1 MPKGF
6 VGPPAASYLPRVEEA
21 LQAAAR
27 VHVRDP
33 FWNLSNRAV
42 PPPPLPLRPNELAPY
57 PASTA
62 MIGEHISGIG
72 SVENI
77 VVDLDTYFNILK
89 KIHITDD
96 KISEQLHNIAKEID
110 EICETDYN
118 LPETC
123 PECLRISESV
133 GNSLEYFRS
142 LTYASIIK
150 MFKFKDEIMSIK

>member
-27 VHVRDP
+27 VHMIDP
-33 FWNLSNRAV
+33 FRNRV
-42 PPPPLPLRPNELAPY
+42 HREVFPPALPPRPNVEIPY

-62 MIGEHISGIG
+62 MIGEHIPGIG

-77 VVDLDTYFNILK
+77 VVDLGTYFDILR

-96 KISEQLHNIAKEID
+96 KISEQLHNITKEID

-123 PECLRISESV
+123 PQCLRISESV

-150 MFKFKDEIMSIK
+150 MFRFKDEIMSIK